1 MMTPDELES
10 RLRADLRAA
19 MRDRR
24 MEEVRVIRALIAV
37 LDNATAVPVA
47 DRPASLQHRF
57 GEGSAEVARRE
68 LSTADVQE
76 IVAREVAD
84 RMNAAAQL
92 DDMART
98 EAAQAM
104 RAEAELV
111 RRYLM

>member
-1 MMTPDELES
+1 MPDELQN

-24 MEEVRVIRALIAV
+24 MEEVRVIRALIAA
-37 LDNATAVPVA
+37 LDNAAAVPVA

-57 GEGSAEVARRE
+57 GEGSAEVTRRE
-68 LSTADVQE
+68 LSTADLQKL
-76 IVAREVAD
+76 VAREVAD
-84 RMNAAAQL
+84 RMDAAARF
-92 DDMART
+92 DDIAQVD
-98 EAAQAM
+98 AAQAM